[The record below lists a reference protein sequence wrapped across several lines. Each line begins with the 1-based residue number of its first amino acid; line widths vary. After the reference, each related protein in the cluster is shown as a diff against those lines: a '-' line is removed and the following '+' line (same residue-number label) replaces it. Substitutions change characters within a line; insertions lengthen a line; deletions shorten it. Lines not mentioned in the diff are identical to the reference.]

1 MPRLPGKLPRPTG
14 RTIAVLAATALLAY
28 GAATSAAVNVFHA
41 NLPSFA
47 LSLDDDDPV
56 ALVRDAQL
64 KLAAGS
70 IPVDSDDAIIGVVRK
85 SVSELPINPAAFRL
99 YGLSSATNAD
109 LPGVREQMAISERM
123 ERRDAATQLW
133 LIEDA
138 VEQNDV
144 ARALRHYDTALRTEE
159 STRAVLY
166 PVLTDA
172 LESPII
178 RERFVRYMNEQPPWL
193 ETFLRFAVSN
203 TSDPV
208 AIADLA
214 RLSDGFPEGSA
225 YSTLDTELLRQLVT
239 SNDFEVA
246 TDHYS
251 RIEGADPSVL
261 TTLALTEASTET
273 NRAPVAWQP
282 YSIDGINPFILASP
296 DNPDALEIESEME
309 AGFKGPVARKL
320 LALEPGEYSLNAKL
334 RAEDFGGFD
343 FARWAMTCAGESDQA
358 PLINQEA
365 PFDDEMT
372 LNATFTVPRDCP
384 VQLVQISAD
393 TRVRSGYVTLVIADA
408 ELTPAR

>member
-1 MPRLPGKLPRPTG
+1 MARLPRPTG
-14 RTIAVLAATALLAY
+14 RTLALLAATALLAY
-28 GAATSAAVNVFHA
+28 GAATSAAVNIFHST
-41 NLPSFA
+41 LPSFA
-47 LSLDDDDPV
+47 LTLDDGDPV
-56 ALVRDAQL
+56 ALIRDAQL
-64 KLAAGS
+64 KLAAGT
-70 IPVDSDDAIIGVVRK
+70 IPPDGGEAIVGAVRK

-109 LPGVREQMAISERM
+109 LPGVRQQMAISEQM

-172 LESPII
+172 LESPVI
-178 RERFVRYMNEQPPWL
+178 RERFVRYMDEQPPWL
-193 ETFLRFAVSN
+193 ESFLRFAVSN
-203 TSDPV
+203 TSNPV

-214 RLSDGFPEGSA
+214 RLSRGFPQGPA

-239 SNDFEVA
+239 SDDFEAA
-246 TDHYS
+246 TDHYR
-251 RIEGADPSVL
+251 RIEGADPAVL
-261 TTLALTEASTET
+261 TTLALTEASTDV

-282 YSIDGINPFILASP
+282 YSIDGINPFVLASLE
-296 DNPDALEIESEME
+296 NAGALEIESEME

-320 LALEPGEYSLNAKL
+320 LALEPGTYGLNAKL

-343 FARWAMTCAGESDQA
+343 FARWAMICAGESEQA
-358 PLINQEA
+358 PLVNQEA
-365 PFDDEMT
+365 PFDEEMS
-372 LNATFTVPRDCP
+372 LNANFTVPKDCP
-384 VQLVQISAD
+384 VQIVQISAD
-393 TRVRSGYVTLVIADA
+393 TRVRSGYVTLVLANA
-408 ELTPAR
+408 ELKPAQ